1 MHTLFPFTKRY
12 KKEIIIGPF
21 FKLLEAIFELLLPLY
36 MAKLIDEGIRANNIN
51 KVYHYGWLML
61 AMTVAGLAC
70 VMICQYY
77 ASVAS
82 QGFGTELREALYKK
96 INQFSYRQLD
106 DYGANTLVTRMTNDI
121 NQLQNALAMLIR
133 LVIRAPFLSIGSV
146 VMAFY
151 IHPKTAIIFLVTLP
165 IFFFLLLF
173 LIKKTVPL
181 YKKAQAKTDEL
192 NRTLQENLMGI
203 RVIRAFAQQAKQT
216 KRVAANSDELAETS
230 LSAIKISTLLNPLT
244 TLIMNVAILCLLAF
258 SGKEVQIGSL
268 QQGEVVALVNYL
280 MQMLLALIVVSNLVV
295 TFTKATTSA
304 NRVAEILDLPNDE
317 ENLFT
322 GNTNQLSTNSTHQE
336 TEINEMAISV
346 NHLSFQYPNQN
357 GWTLTDIQFDAQA
370 KQTLGIIGATGSGK
384 STLIN
389 LLPRFYDW
397 QEGTLLLFNQ
407 NSQQMSLTDLRQR
420 VRIVPQKSSLLA
432 GTIRSNLQVGKPDAT
447 DKEIWE
453 ALETAQAKEFVFALP
468 QQLDA
473 PVSEK
478 GDNFSGGQKQRLAIA
493 RGLIAKPEVLV
504 LDDSLSALDY
514 KTDLLLRQALKHD
527 LPDTTLLIISQRV
540 HSIKQAHQI
549 LVMAEGRI
557 VGQGT
562 HQELLNT
569 CPTYQA
575 IVQSQEPLQEE
586 AIHA

>member
-1 MHTLFPFTKRY
+1 MRTLFPFTKRY
-12 KKEIIIGPF
+12 KKEIILGPF
-21 FKLLEAIFELLLPLY
+21 FKLLEAIFELILPLY
-36 MAKLIDEGIRANNIN
+36 MAKLIDEGIRANDLGT
-51 KVYHYGWLML
+51 VYHYALVML
-61 AMTVAGLAC
+61 GMTLAGLVC

-77 ASVAS
+77 ASIAS
-82 QGFGTELREALYKK
+82 QGFGTELRKALYKK
-96 INQFSYRQLD
+96 INQFSYKQLD
-106 DYGANTLVTRMTNDI
+106 DYGADTLVTRMTNDI

-151 IHPKTAIIFLVTLP
+151 LHPKTALIFLITLP
-165 IFFFLLLF
+165 IFFLLL
-173 LIKKTVPL
+173 LVLMKKTVPL

-203 RVIRAFAQQAKQT
+203 RVIRAFAQQSKQT
-216 KRVAANSDELAETS
+216 QRVANNSDELAATS

-244 TLIMNVAILCLLAF
+244 TLIMNLAILFLLYF
-258 SGKEVQIGSL
+258 SGKEVHIGNL

-295 TFTKATTSA
+295 IFTKAATSA
-304 NRVAEILDLPNDE
+304 NRVTEILTLPNE
-317 ENLFT
+317 ETAQMNHHTTPSSLT
-322 GNTNQLSTNSTHQE
+322 QPNIQSEEQTL
-336 TEINEMAISV
+336 AISV
-346 NHLSFQYPNQN
+346 NQLSFSYPNQN
-357 GWTLTDIQFDAQA
+357 GRTLIDISFEAQA

-384 STLIN
+384 SSLIN

-397 QEGTLLLFNQ
+397 QEGTIELFNQ
-407 NSQQMSLTDLRQR
+407 NSQQLDLTTLRQN

-432 GTIRSNLQVGKPDAT
+432 GTIRSNLQVGKPDASDT
-447 DKEIWE
+447 EIWE
-453 ALETAQAKEFVFALP
+453 ALAIAQAKEFVEQLP

-493 RGLIAKPEVLV
+493 RGLIAKPALLV

-514 KTDLLLRQALKHD
+514 KTDLLLRQALKQQ

-540 HSIKQAHQI
+540 HSIKQADHI
-549 LVMAEGRI
+549 LVMADGRL

-562 HQELLNT
+562 HAELLDT

-575 IVQSQEPLQEE
+575 IVASQEQQTEVATHE
-586 AIHA
+586 

>member
-1 MHTLFPFTKRY
+1 MRTLFSFIKRY
-12 KKEIIIGPF
+12 KKEIILGPF
-21 FKLLEAIFELLLPLY
+21 FKLLEAVFELLLPLY
-36 MAKLIDEGIRANNIN
+36 MAKLIDEGIRANDLNN
-51 KVYHYGWLML
+51 VYHYAWIMI
-61 AMTVAGLAC
+61 AMTVAGLVC

-173 LIKKTVPL
+173 LMKKTVPL

-216 KRVAANSDELAETS
+216 KRVASNSDELAETS

-244 TLIMNVAILCLLAF
+244 TLIMNIAILFLLAF
-258 SGKEVQIGSL
+258 SGKEVQVGNL

-295 TFTKATTSA
+295 IFTKAATSA
-304 NRVAEILDLPNDE
+304 NRVTEILNLPNDE
-317 ENLFT
+317 EDRLDKFTTNKTIDSNNSQTEKNNL
-322 GNTNQLSTNSTHQE
+322 
-336 TEINEMAISV
+336 AISV
-346 NHLSFQYPNQN
+346 DHLSFHYPNQN
-357 GWTLTDIQFDAQA
+357 GWTLTDIQFEAQA

-384 STLIN
+384 STLVN
-389 LLPRFYDW
+389 LLPRFYNW
-397 QEGTLLLFNQ
+397 QEGTIQLFNQ
-407 NSQQMSLTDLRQR
+407 DIQQMPLDILRQH
-420 VRIVPQKSSLLA
+420 VRIVPQKSSLLS
-432 GTIRSNLQVGKPDAT
+432 GTIRSNIQVGKPNASDE
-447 DKEIWE
+447 EIWE
-453 ALETAQAKEFVFALP
+453 ALDIAQAKEFVLALP

-493 RGLIAKPEVLV
+493 RGLIAKPDLLV

-514 KTDLLLRQALKHD
+514 KTDLLLRQALKHA

-540 HSIKQAHQI
+540 HSIKQAQNI
-549 LVMAEGRI
+549 LVMAEGQI

-575 IVQSQEPLQEE
+575 IVDSQEKRQEAVTHE
-586 AIHA
+586 